1 MTGLTTII
9 KQAFANLAVNRGRT
23 VLTMF
28 GIIWGIA
35 TVIILVALISGFNE
49 QNVKQM
55 EQNGANML
63 VLEYGDTY
71 TKNGVRYPLVPDLA
85 DAAYIA
91 QNCPY
96 VKQAVPQVE
105 NWAEMSVGMR
115 QDGFNVVASTTE
127 VADTMQLEPDFGR
140 FFNVVDYDSRAKV
153 IVVGY
158 RIADTFFGSGGGRGG
173 RGGSGG
179 GGGSGSTPTVV
190 PKAVGKT
197 ISIYGQE
204 FTVIGQLPRQ
214 RSRSDWT
221 AYMPLTVFQSVFA
234 TPRNPLG
241 GNLSIYATL
250 DNPLNYDAGALMVR
264 RLLNAKHGLD
274 PDDKDSIRLRDFAE
288 WRKQAAIV
296 FLMFFAVFYTI
307 GLLTLTIGAVG
318 VMNVMLVSVQE
329 RTREI
334 GLRKAL
340 GATPATIISQFVFET
355 LAITVL
361 GGIAGM
367 ALGLII
373 VGALR
378 TLPLPDTFPPPLV
391 TPSVIIV
398 AAVSNVI
405 VGLFASILPAK
416 RAASLDPIVALR
428 AE

>member
-1 MTGLTTII
+1 MSGLTTII

-71 TKNGVRYPLVPDLA
+71 TKNGVRYPLVPDLG
-85 DAAYIA
+85 DAAYII

-105 NWAEMSVGMR
+105 NWAEMTVGQR
-115 QDGFNVVASTTE
+115 RDGFHVVASTTE

-158 RIADTFFGSGGGRGG
+158 RIADTFFGSGEGRGG
-173 RGGSGG
+173 RGGGSS
-179 GGGSGSTPTVV
+179 SGSAPTIV

-197 ISIYGQE
+197 ISIFGQE

-214 RSRSDWT
+214 RSMSDWT

-234 TPRNPLG
+234 TPNNPLG
-241 GNLSIYATL
+241 GSLSIYATL

-264 RLLNAKHGLD
+264 KLLNARHGLD
-274 PDDKDSIRLRDFAE
+274 PEDEDSNPPARLRRMA
-288 WRKQAAIV
+288 QAGRGRLSHVLRRVLHHRAAHADYRRGGRDERDAGV
-296 FLMFFAVFYTI
+296 GAGAHARNRLAQGAGRNTCDHHFAVR
-307 GLLTLTIGAVG
+307 L
-318 VMNVMLVSVQE
+318 
-329 RTREI
+329 
-334 GLRKAL
+334 
-340 GATPATIISQFVFET
+340 
-355 LAITVL
+355 
-361 GGIAGM
+361 
-367 ALGLII
+367 
-373 VGALR
+373 
-378 TLPLPDTFPPPLV
+378 
-391 TPSVIIV
+391 
-398 AAVSNVI
+398 
-405 VGLFASILPAK
+405 
-416 RAASLDPIVALR
+416 
-428 AE
+428 